1 MRPPETAAAL
11 PGQPRDEYRPVFAE
25 AWQAQAFALAIQLQ
39 RGGHFTAAEWADTL
53 GAVLRE
59 AGDDDGSH
67 YYEHWLQALE
77 LLSLA
82 KGLTDVAAL
91 DVRTEAWADAYRRT
105 PHGRPVELRGP

>member
-1 MRPPETAAAL
+1 LRPPETAAAL
-11 PGQPRDEYRPVFAE
+11 PGQPRDECGPVFAE
-25 AWQAQAFALAIQLQ
+25 AWQAQAFALALQLQ
-39 RGGHFTAAEWADTL
+39 RGGHFTVAEWADTL

-67 YYEHWLQALE
+67 YYEHWLRALE

-82 KGLTDVAAL
+82 KGLTDAATL
-91 DVRTEAWADAYRRT
+91 DVRTEAWADAYRQT